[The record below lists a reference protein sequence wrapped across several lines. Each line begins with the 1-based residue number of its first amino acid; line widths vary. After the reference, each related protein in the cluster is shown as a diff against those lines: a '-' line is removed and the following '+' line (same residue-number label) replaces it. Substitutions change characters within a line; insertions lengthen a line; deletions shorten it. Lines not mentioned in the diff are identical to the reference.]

1 MADGDDRL
9 TIELVTQIDAVAA
22 ADWDACA
29 GAGNPFVGHA
39 FLKALEDSRSVGRE
53 AGWLP
58 QHVVTRDAAGQIVA
72 VVPMYLKGHSYGEY
86 VFDHGWAEAY
96 MRAGGR
102 YYPKFQIAVPFTPV
116 PGPRILVRPDAP
128 PGTREA
134 VIATLPQVAQRSHAS
149 SLHATFC
156 TDTDRDAFAA
166 AGYLIRQGLQFHWEN
181 RGYKSFDDF
190 LATLSHSRRKSL
202 KRERRA
208 VAEQGITLEIVS
220 GADLRPAHWDAFFG
234 FYIATSERKWG
245 DPYLTREF
253 FDIVGATMAERV
265 ALVLARK
272 DGRFIGGALNLVGE
286 DTIYG
291 RNWGCRGDFPFLH
304 FEACYY
310 QAIEFAIA
318 RGLKR
323 VEAGAQGEHKLQR
336 GYLPVATWSAHW
348 IADRG
353 LRDAVAAFLKRET
366 PAVAGRICE
375 LGEFSPYRHG
385 IDPAESDAPR

>member
-1 MADGDDRL
+1 MPDGDDRL
-9 TIELVTQIDAVAA
+9 TIELVAQIEAIGAS
-22 ADWDACA
+22 DWDSCA
-29 GAGNPFVGHA
+29 GPTNPFVGYA

-58 QHVVTRDAAGQIVA
+58 QHAVTRDAAGRIVA

-86 VFDHGWAEAY
+86 VFDHGWADAY

-102 YYPKFQIAVPFTPV
+102 YYPKLQIAVPFTPV
-116 PGPRILVRPDAP
+116 PGPRILVRPDAAQ
-128 PGTREA
+128 GTREA
-134 VIATLPQVAQRSHAS
+134 VIATLPQIAKRAQAS
-149 SLHATFC
+149 SVHATFC

-181 RGYKSFDDF
+181 RGYRSFDDF

-208 VAEQGITLEIVS
+208 VAEQGITLEIAS
-220 GADLRPAHWDAFFG
+220 GGDLKPGHWDAFFA

-253 FDIVGATMAERV
+253 FDIVGSTMADRV

-272 DGRFIGGALNLVGE
+272 DGRYIGGALNLVGE

-291 RNWGCRGDFPFLH
+291 RNWGCRGDYPFLH

-366 PAVAGRICE
+366 PAVAGHIEE
-375 LGEFSPYRHG
+375 LAECSPYRHG
-385 IDPAESDAPR
+385 Q